1 MGSGEIK
8 TGGGQ
13 AAAEKMADRNRL
25 NHENFKN
32 PQRLAR
38 RRF

>member
-1 MGSGEIK
+1 VGEIK

-13 AAAEKMADRNRL
+13 AAAGKNDGWNCL
-25 NHENFKN
+25 NHQNFKN